1 LNLNVHLIS
10 PRWAAGAFVALVA
23 IVAVCSTQVG
33 PYVPIVLLAIA
44 YIMWSFPRP
53 VVAVSTIILLNAYIR
68 ELSTGITP
76 EEYAIG
82 FYLYGYLGY
91 WFVSKIF
98 FQRERFVT
106 HRLQWYLIGF
116 LLLCAS
122 SVVMI
127 FATETSPEF
136 WFRDGLTIST
146 LLLAFPARE
155 AMQTERGL
163 KIVLGAYV
171 LLVCSLAIVN
181 IAEYRTATIAAN
193 YLWEL
198 WGGRRPFGSAF
209 YGSLAV
215 GAISMYVHA
224 REFRQQALSLVLAM
238 VGILALATTFFRGF
252 WIGTLIGC
260 MTLLFLVGR
269 QRALRLVGFGLI
281 ACVLGFGVI
290 FFVAGAKGSYII
302 EAFSSRLVS
311 SGKGFQDLSIANRI
325 AESETVL
332 NLVKSSPLVGYGYGA
347 WFHHFNIIS
356 RTTEIL
362 QYIHNTYVFLLFKVG
377 VFGLLLFGA
386 YCLSILKEGFR
397 LSRTEE
403 VSTLRLAMIRAG
415 LGILVGYLFVGTNMG
430 MLQDKQAL
438 MVIMLTTAFVTPVRE
453 P

>member
-1 LNLNVHLIS
+1 MNTDAGLIS
-10 PRWAAGAFVALVA
+10 PRWALGAFVALAA

-33 PYVPIVLLAIA
+33 PFVPVILLAVA
-44 YIMWSFPRP
+44 YVVWSFPRP
-53 VVAVSTIILLNAYIR
+53 VAAISTIILLNAYIR
-68 ELSTGITP
+68 ELSTGITV

-82 FYLYGYLGY
+82 LYLYGYLGY

-106 HRLQWYLIGF
+106 HRLHWYLIGF
-116 LLLCAS
+116 LLICAS

-127 FATETSPEF
+127 FATGTSPEF

-155 AMQTERGL
+155 AMETERGL
-163 KIVLGAYV
+163 KTVVGAYA
-171 LLVCSLAIVN
+171 LLVGSLAILN
-181 IAEYRTATIAAN
+181 IVEYRTATIAAN

-224 REFRQQALSLVLAM
+224 KEFRQRALSLVLAM

-269 QRALRLVGFGLI
+269 QRALRMVGVGLI
-281 ACVLGFGVI
+281 ACVLGFGAI
-290 FFVAGAKGSYII
+290 FIVAGTKGGFVI

-311 SGKGFQDLSIANRI
+311 SGKGIQDISIANRI

-347 WFHHFNIIS
+347 WFHHFNIIT

-362 QYIHNTYVFLLFKVG
+362 QYIHNSYVFLLFKVG
-377 VFGLLLFGA
+377 VLGLLLFGA
-386 YCLSILKEGFR
+386 YCLSMLKEGFR
-397 LSRTEE
+397 LSRAEE
-403 VSTLRLAMIRAG
+403 LSTLRLAMIRAG
-415 LGILVGYLFVGTNMG
+415 LGLLIGYLFIGTSMG

-438 MVIMLTTAFVTPVRE
+438 MVVMLTTAFVTPVRE